1 MGVDIIVLTGNPGN
15 GVTNHEINLS
25 LKELK
30 AAVVKILSWSRAKCM
45 LRGVK

>member
-30 AAVVKILSWSRAKCM
+30 AAVGENIILVTGKMHAAGC
-45 LRGVK
+45 